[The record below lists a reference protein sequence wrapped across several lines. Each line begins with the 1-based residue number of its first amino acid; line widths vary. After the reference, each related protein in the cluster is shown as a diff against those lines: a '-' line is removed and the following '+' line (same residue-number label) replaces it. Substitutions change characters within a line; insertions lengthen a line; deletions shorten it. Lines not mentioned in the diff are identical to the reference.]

1 MPPVVQIPATSYK
14 LPSKQDWTFIL
25 FYFIQTSGCSDHH
38 DPESSAYHLFVL
50 EYFTWL
56 LSCMFPFCATLHF
69 FSTTFSDFFF
79 TSHCLFV
86 TFPPSCMLQI
96 CIKTNCLWF
105 VEHFWYLNRMFRWP
119 DAEFVPLTAR
129 PRERWGWKWASFLL
143 CFQEKLTFKGVFFFS
158 LSSTLSLAAVVGC
171 RGNLT
176 RADPAVFLPGPAGTE
191 PTYLPPRRGH
201 WRRGGGR
208 FNWHKRWC
216 RTRWTCWSS
225 FHLMCVCVRPAA
237 LIIYWR
243 RPLTW
248 GPSDRPAHTCP
259 VQISP
264 LKTNKKP
271 SHHHELHVFC
281 SHSLTT
287 LINNKWEP
295 TFHKTT
301 EENVCRNKEVI
312 VP

>member
-1 MPPVVQIPATSYK
+1 MIC
-14 LPSKQDWTFIL
+14 WTFLVFKSNVSVTWCWI
-25 FYFIQTSGCSDHH
+25 CSSH
-38 DPESSAYHLFVL
+38 SSSSWAMGLKM
-50 EYFTWL
+50 
-56 LSCMFPFCATLHF
+56 SF
-69 FSTTFSDFFF
+69 FSS
-79 TSHCLFV
+79 LFPGKV
-86 TFPPSCMLQI
+86 DILRS
-96 CIKTNCLWF
+96 
-105 VEHFWYLNRMFRWP
+105 
-119 DAEFVPLTAR
+119 
-129 PRERWGWKWASFLL
+129 
-143 CFQEKLTFKGVFFFS
+143 FFFS